1 MAEPK
6 APRMSTRLWSEEV
19 ALARARFEQADL
31 NSLEKTYFEEPGYEF
46 GGGIARFPS
55 KRNPYE

>member
-19 ALARARFEQADL
+19 ALVRARFEQDDA
-31 NSLEKTYFEEPGYEF
+31 LEKAYFEEPGYEF